1 MSEHVGQHQSTS
13 HPLTAPEEP
22 RTWHRDGFI
31 VSTDRSLV
39 SIPALMKAFGDD
51 SMYWTTTYPA
61 PVMQTIVDNSL
72 CFTLMNTESQ
82 IGFARAITDYVTFFY
97 LTDVYVD
104 AQWQHAGLGT
114 WLIQCVQ
121 EFVEGMPYL
130 RRSMLITTK
139 GKAVEVYEKLM
150 KMGPLPEP
158 GVVMQWKG
166 PGAVF

>member
-1 MSEHVGQHQSTS
+1 M
-13 HPLTAPEEP
+13 
-22 RTWHRDGFI
+22 
-31 VSTDRSLV
+31 V
-39 SIPALMKAFGDD
+39 SIPALVKAFADD
-51 SMYWTTTYPA
+51 SMYWTNSYSE

-82 IGFARAITDYVTFFY
+82 IGFARAITDYVTFIY

-104 AQWQHAGLGT
+104 AKWQHEGLGS
-114 WLIQCVQ
+114 WLIECVQ

-130 RRSMLITTK
+130 RRSMLITAK
-139 GKAVEVYEKLM
+139 GNLKAQEWYQKLM

-158 GVVMQWKG
+158 GIVIQWKG